1 MKKESNLRLYYF
13 IIFLFLIVP
22 SYFIQNFFKIFEV
35 KVSQIFDGNNKKNFN
50 ETLIDEKTKKI
61 MEKANKY
68 IRICRNNILFED
80 IPNLHQIQKIK
91 ITSIITS
98 YNSNMTINTAIRS
111 IQNQNM
117 SELEIIIIDDYSTDN
132 NLEKIRKLQ
141 EEDKRIKILK
151 NKENKGPLYNRA
163 LGVLFSKAKFI
174 MFLDSDDLF
183 SNEYIFDICYNESI
197 KNNIDILEFSGF
209 QTKTTFLNTSKLN
222 IPLYLR
228 RKEKNKI
235 IKQPELSTFIYK
247 KSSLGKIKKLIDGYL
262 WGKCIKTKIY
272 KKAINLINNDFFYD
286 KIYYSEDRL
295 INFALFRVAN
305 SFKFIDE
312 YGIIY
317 YKNNNSN
324 SRAIKDERNCLDD
337 LKNIM
342 NIFYLTNNTIDAE
355 IAAYELIFR
364 WNRTILNGLKK
375 KANRTYLNNLVNL
388 LLNCKYIRNMYKK
401 DIEDLVGQIN
411 EDI

>member
-209 QTKTTFLNTSKLN
+209 QTKTTFLNKSKLN
-222 IPLYLR
+222 IHLYLR
-228 RKEKNKI
+228 RK
-235 IKQPELSTFIYK
+235 
-247 KSSLGKIKKLIDGYL
+247 
-262 WGKCIKTKIY
+262 
-272 KKAINLINNDFFYD
+272 
-286 KIYYSEDRL
+286 
-295 INFALFRVAN
+295 
-305 SFKFIDE
+305 
-312 YGIIY
+312 
-317 YKNNNSN
+317 
-324 SRAIKDERNCLDD
+324 
-337 LKNIM
+337 
-342 NIFYLTNNTIDAE
+342 
-355 IAAYELIFR
+355 
-364 WNRTILNGLKK
+364 
-375 KANRTYLNNLVNL
+375 
-388 LLNCKYIRNMYKK
+388 
-401 DIEDLVGQIN
+401 
-411 EDI
+411 